1 MDVRIAIIA
10 GTAFAGVLV
19 AGALAAPRGGNDSN
33 TDETTTVLATDA
45 NGDLVS
51 LPATVY
57 YYADEED
64 DDDRYDDDHDD
75 RYDDDDDH
83 DDDHDDHD
91 DDDHEDDD

>member
-57 YYADEED
+57 YYDDEEED
-64 DDDRYDDDHDD
+64 GDHDDHDD